1 MDQAKHDQNPD
12 ASKPKRES
20 KRDELLNRIYGKR
33 QSPSITSGQSLEISK
48 PPRLPS
54 HKSNPKPCIGRKS
67 SAIFSPLLGAPKTID
82 CEELK
87 EDFEDDQGDARE
99 ELAGPAVAG
108 QRSVKKSFLPSVGVD
123 EEQLAS
129 FEDGHFVYLR
139 PRRGV
144 NYSVYELEQCTHD
157 QIDVNDYFTLS
168 KDGVTHFSLSQADFT
183 PLNDWEREYE
193 LFYQVSSIPF
203 YFKFRLFKNFITW
216 KRNISGSKIESARAS
231 LESKLFILNK
241 QLSSA
246 ILKVREMCAKLSTSS
261 LFKVHLDKTSTLDDF
276 KSLQAAHRKQVQ
288 MHIIAFSDD
297 VRVCVRDAC
306 DQVLDD
312 FLAANNIVADVKMT
326 FMERAALRTECRRL
340 ARFIRLADYQVADT
354 LVLLALQSA
363 DMLWKLVNPP
373 VKAPRKVI
381 VDDTQQ
387 EEEIVVHTKK
397 SSKAAISVLVV
408 KATFQEDVTGV
419 VFVPGEQDILQVF
432 EEVLVEGIGLLSAC
446 ERLLHH
452 EELSAYTQGTHYI
465 CVYGVQCIIAFLYSF
480 KQRRLCR

>member
-1 MDQAKHDQNPD
+1 MKRQSKDE
-12 ASKPKRES
+12 ASSKQES
-20 KRDELLNRIYGKR
+20 QRSTRDELLQRIYGKPR
-33 QSPSITSGQSLEISK
+33 LSQTRAAKALPSSK
-48 PPRLPS
+48 PPRLASERTSPAVS
-54 HKSNPKPCIGRKS
+54 RKS
-67 SAIFSPLLGAPKTID
+67 SRIFSSLLGGGKAI
-82 CEELK
+82 
-87 EDFEDDQGDARE
+87 EDDGEKEEEEAGEDTRE
-99 ELAGPAVAG
+99 EGRLVDVAG
-108 QRSVKKSFLPSVGVD
+108 QSREKRSFLPSIGID
-123 EEQLAS
+123 QAKLETFA
-129 FEDGHFVYLR
+129 DGHFIYLR

-183 PLNDWEREYE
+183 PLADWEREYA
-193 LFYQVSSIPF
+193 LFYEVSSIPF
-203 YFKFRLFKNFITW
+203 YYKFRVFKNFITW

-241 QLSSA
+241 QLSAA
-246 ILKVREMCAKLSTSS
+246 ILKVRQMCAKLSTST
-261 LFKVHLDKTSTLDDF
+261 LFKVELDKTTDLEEF
-276 KSLQAAHRKQVQ
+276 RKLQEAHRREVQ

-312 FLAANNIVADVKMT
+312 FLAANSIVADVKMT

-354 LVLLALQSA
+354 LVLLALHSA
-363 DMLWKLVNPP
+363 EMLWTLVNPP

-381 VDDTQQ
+381 VDDSAQ

-397 SSKAAISVLVV
+397 SSKAAIAVLVV
-408 KATFQEDVTGV
+408 KATFEEGVSGVT
-419 VFVPGEQDILQVF
+419 FVPGEQEILQVF
-432 EEVLVEGIGLLSAC
+432 EEVLVEGISLLSAC

-452 EELSAYTQGTHYI
+452 EELSAYTQGKTCHKLI
-465 CVYGVQCIIAFLYSF
+465 D
-480 KQRRLCR
+480 RRLKEF